1 MAGSAVSGLAMARL
15 VFLALVWQAACDQGS
30 PLIGVFSLPV
40 SGPHAP
46 QICDGNASSCE
57 MLPASYVRF
66 IESAGGQVVPI
77 NIDTTDEDMN
87 HLIDS
92 LNGFLF
98 TGGPDMDPPRHV
110 QQVLRRSRQAH
121 EEDDAGGIP
130 VWGTCLGFE
139 WMIQAVAPEALEAG
153 FNASNVNL
161 PLQLQPAASSS
172 RLLGQAPQ
180 SVLDAL
186 TLHRT
191 AFNNHHRGV
200 RPEAW
205 KLPVLNRTLQILAT
219 SLDEDGKTFVSAV
232 EGVDGL
238 PWFGVQFHPEKNIFE
253 HGLAADGRPVEDI
266 PHSPQ
271 AVLMTQYLANF
282 FVEQAR
288 GNSRSFANETE
299 EAGRLIYG
307 RETTRRLAPFFQE
320 VYIFQ
325 SPQVPSHAELLSSF
339 VI

>member
-1 MAGSAVSGLAMARL
+1 
-15 VFLALVWQAACDQGS
+15 
-30 PLIGVFSLPV
+30 
-40 SGPHAP
+40 
-46 QICDGNASSCE
+46 

-77 NIDTTDEDMN
+77 NIDTTDEDMD

-98 TGGPDMDPPRHV
+98 TGGPDMDLPRPV

-121 EEDDAGGIP
+121 EENDAGGIP

-139 WMIQAVAPEALEAG
+139 WMIQAVAPEGLEAG

-161 PLQLQPAASSS
+161 PLQLQPAARSS

-186 TLHRT
+186 THRT

-205 KLPVLNRTLQILAT
+205 KLPALNRTLQLLAT

-238 PWFGVQFHPEKNIFE
+238 PWFGVQFHPEKNAYEFE
-253 HGLAADGRPVEDI
+253 KPKHSGLEGGLQLHSGEAIGAMSRFAA
-266 PHSPQ
+266 
-271 AVLMTQYLANF
+271 F
-282 FVEQAR
+282 FVDQAR
-288 GNSRSFANETE
+288 AYRNFGFTRE
-299 EAGRLIYG
+299 EYFRWSLDNWPVHIAGRLNG
-307 RETTRRLAPFFQE
+307 TGWLSPHMP
-320 VYIFQ
+320 VYYFPPWADGTE
-325 SPQVPSHAELLSSF
+325 SPAVLLF
-339 VI
+339 